1 MVWIKVDD
9 KLPKEGDPCIYY
21 FKHVGVWGGKYIGM
35 TEWGPQ
41 FASLDGF
48 LTGDVTHW
56 MPLPLPPSQPKK
68 EVLTMSEIKVGD
80 EVVINFHNAQYTL
93 CQRGIVKHLPVAT
106 GDSWII
112 EDEYGFT
119 HYISEG
125 CTISKCKDRH
135 EVGSHKCH

>member
-9 KLPKEGDPCIYY
+9 KLPNEGDPCIYY

-56 MPLPLPPSQPKK
+56 MPLPPPPSQPKI
-68 EVLTMSEIKVGD
+68 EGD
-80 EVVINFHNAQYTL
+80 DQLFK
-93 CQRGIVKHLPVAT
+93 CC
-106 GDSWII
+106 
-112 EDEYGFT
+112 
-119 HYISEG
+119 G
-125 CTISKCKDRH
+125 CNKYLYRH